1 VDKLETRVAR
11 REPVVATEKGVDV
24 VKLTT
29 FPSRARTVLPLA
41 GVIAAVS
48 VATAPALTGGH
59 TAQGHEH
66 ATKQAVQE
74 HAHATKH
81 KAPSA
86 KQVALHDEM
95 RRLWED
101 HITWTRLAIVSF
113 AGDLPDFDA
122 TAGRLLANQDD
133 IGDAIKP
140 FYGRRAGARLTSL
153 LKEHIAGAV
162 DLLKAAKA
170 GDDTRF
176 AQAKD
181 AWYRNGDQVSRFLS
195 QANPKHW
202 RLGKVSALMRGHLD
216 QTLEEAAARLKG
228 DFAAD
233 IRAYDEI
240 HRHILMMADT
250 LSSGIV
256 KQFPRRFR

>member
-1 VDKLETRVAR
+1 
-11 REPVVATEKGVDV
+11 
-24 VKLTT
+24 VKVTT
-29 FPSRARTVLPLA
+29 FPHRPRSVLPLA
-41 GVIAAVS
+41 GAIAAVS
-48 VATAPALTGGH
+48 AAIALAFSGGH
-59 TAQGHEH
+59 AAQGHLH
-66 ATKQAVQE
+66 AAKRV
-74 HAHATKH
+74 
-81 KAPSA
+81 APSS
-86 KQVALHDEM
+86 KQGALHDGM
-95 RRLWED
+95 RKLWED

-113 AGDLPDFDA
+113 AAGLPDFDA
-122 TAGRLLANQDD
+122 TAGRLLENQED

-140 FYGRRAGARLTSL
+140 FYGRRAGNRLTAL

-170 GDDTRF
+170 GDN
-176 AQAKD
+176 AKFGEAKE
-181 AWYRNGDQVSRFLS
+181 AWYRNGDQIARFLS
-195 QANPKHW
+195 DANPKYW
-202 RLGKVSALMRGHLD
+202 RFHKLSRLMRGHLD

>member
-1 VDKLETRVAR
+1 VNI
-11 REPVVATEKGVDV
+11 
-24 VKLTT
+24 TT
-29 FPSRARTVLPLA
+29 FPNRPASVLPLA

-48 VATAPALTGGH
+48 AAIALAFSGGH
-59 TAQGHEH
+59 AAQGHVH
-66 ATKQAVQE
+66 AANHAAVTSKKGP
-74 HAHATKH
+74 AT
-81 KAPSA
+81 S
-86 KQVALHDEM
+86 KQVALHDGM
-95 RRLWED
+95 RKLWED

-113 AGDLPDFDA
+113 AADLQDFDA
-122 TAGRLLANQDD
+122 TAGRLIRNQED

-140 FYGRRAGARLTSL
+140 FYGRRAGERLTAL

-170 GDDTRF
+170 ADNARLGP
-176 AQAKD
+176 AKD
-181 AWYRNGDQVSRFLS
+181 AWYRNGDQIARFLS
-195 QANPKHW
+195 NANPKHW
-202 RLGKVSALMRGHLD
+202 SFAKLRRLMRGHLD
-216 QTLEEAAARLKG
+216 QTLAEAVARLKG

-233 IRAYDEI
+233 IAAYEEI